1 MDVKANAWEN
11 FRSAP
16 RDGTRIIALCKWSKY
31 ASPTSIGKPYVC
43 LASYMKLGPDGEKQW
58 MFETGIGASNAAL
71 IPIGWQKM
79 PEPGE
84 VKS

>member
-1 MDVKANAWEN
+1 MKVMANAWKH

-16 RDGTRIIALCKWSKY
+16 KDGTRVITLCKWSKHAAPAY
-31 ASPTSIGKPYVC
+31 IGRPYVC
-43 LASYMKLGPDGEKQW
+43 LASFMKLGPTGEKQW

-71 IPIGWQKM
+71 IPIGWQPM

-84 VKS
+84 VEE